1 MPRWVEAEA
10 VATSEHVKW
19 ATDQGWGG
27 VLFFTAAENVA
38 SNQKARFENGGNTH
52 HHLNQPA
59 NYQNPG
65 EPTSTTALMNKRNDC
80 LCAFSGYTMWI
91 PPWCIK
97 KKTQLKKARGKMTWK

>member
-1 MPRWVEAEA
+1 MPRWVEAAE
-10 VATSEHVKW
+10 VATSEHAKW

-27 VLFFTAAENVA
+27 LFFTAAENVA
-38 SNQKARFENGGNTH
+38 SNQKAHFENRGNTH

-65 EPTSTTALMNKRNDC
+65 EPTCTTALMNKRNGC
-80 LCAFSGYTMWI
+80 SCAFSGYTTWI

-97 KKTQLKKARGKMTWK
+97 KKLQLKKARGKMAWK